1 MLQPL
6 GGPVYGAP
14 MHESHASILTSFF
27 FDSVFFIANMMKAF
41 TFAAIIATL
50 FAFFKLAVAGSGEL
64 PENPPITHKVY
75 FDIEEE
81 GKPIGRITIGLFGTV
96 VPKTVENFR
105 QLAVSDDPKFGYTG
119 SIFHRII
126 PKFMLQGGDF
136 ETGKGFGG
144 KSIYGG
150 KFDDENFTLKHDR
163 PYRLSM
169 ANAGRNTN
177 GSQFFNT
184 TVLTPWLNGA
194 HVVFGEVL
202 DGKDVVDYMEKVK
215 TSYGDRPVKELKI
228 AAAGELELTKDE
240 VAQKDAAIKKDE
252 L

>member
-1 MLQPL
+1 MSKMKL
-6 GGPVYGAP
+6 
-14 MHESHASILTSFF
+14 LTS
-27 FDSVFFIANMMKAF
+27 
-41 TFAAIIATL
+41 L
-50 FAFFKLAVAGSGEL
+50 FAILSIAVLFFGKLITASKDL
-64 PENPPITHKVY
+64 PESPPITHKVF
-75 FDIEEE
+75 FDVTED

-105 QLAVSDDPKFGYTG
+105 QLAVSTDPKFGYTD

-136 ETGKGFGG
+136 ETGKGYGG

-150 KFDDENFTLKHDR
+150 KFDDENFELKHDR

-169 ANAGRNTN
+169 ANSGKNTN
-177 GSQFFNT
+177 GSQFFIT
-184 TVLTPWLNGA
+184 TVTTSWLNGA
-194 HVVFGEVL
+194 HVVFGEVV
-202 DGKDVVDYMEKVK
+202 DGFDVVDYMENVS

-228 AAAGELELTKDE
+228 SAAGEIAVEKS
-240 VAQKDAAIKKDE
+240 AKDE